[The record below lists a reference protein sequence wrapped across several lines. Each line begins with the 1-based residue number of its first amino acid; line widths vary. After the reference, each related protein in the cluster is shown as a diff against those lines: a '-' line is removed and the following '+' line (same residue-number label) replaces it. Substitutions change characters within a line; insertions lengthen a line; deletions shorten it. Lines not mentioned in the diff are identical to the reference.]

1 MNLILQILAEC
12 WRLLAEASI
21 YIIFGLLVAGLLKA
35 FLSPSFVARNL
46 GSGRVGPVFK
56 AALLG
61 LPLPLCSCG
70 VLPAAASLKRQG
82 AGRGA
87 VASFLVST
95 PETGVDSI
103 ALTYALLGPV
113 MAIARPL
120 AAVATALVTGLGFSV
135 LKDQQ
140 DGPSAQPDLTC
151 PVDGCCDG
159 IDCPPGEHAH
169 HHTLGQRIRAGLAY
183 ARGELW
189 EDLAAWFW
197 LGLVLAGI
205 IAALVPADL
214 LSRYLGGGLGSM
226 LIMLAVGIP
235 LYICA
240 SASTPIA
247 AALILKGVSP
257 GAALVFLLAG
267 PATNVTSLTVL
278 VGVLGKRGTALY
290 LLGIAL
296 GAVAS
301 GLLLDQFF
309 ALSGLSPLAVAG
321 AAGEIL
327 PDWLRQAGAGLLVLL
342 SIAPLWRLAR
352 RKLSRQRG
360 NLQSLDSIA
369 PVSSCGS
376 SSCGCGHHH

>member
-1 MNLILQILAEC
+1 VNIILQIMTEC
-12 WRLLAEASI
+12 WRLLAEASV

-35 FLSPSFVARNL
+35 FLSPNFVSRNL
-46 GSGRVGPVFK
+46 GQGKVGPVFK

-120 AAVATALVTGLGFSV
+120 AALATAMVTGLGMG
-135 LKDQQ
+135 LLNEQKPGQ
-140 DGPSAQPDLTC
+140 PSAPPDLAC

-159 IDCPPGEHAH
+159 VDCAPAEHCH
-169 HHTLGQRIRAGLAY
+169 HHSLLQRFMAGLAY

-197 LGLVLAGI
+197 LGIILAGI
-205 IAALVPADL
+205 IAALVPAEFL
-214 LSRYLGGGLGSM
+214 TRYLGGGVSSM

-290 LLGIAL
+290 LAGIAL

-309 ALSGLSPLAVAG
+309 ALSGISPLAVAG
-321 AAGEIL
+321 AAGELL
-327 PDWLRQAGAGLLVLL
+327 PGWLRQAGAGALVLL
-342 SIAPLWRLAR
+342 SIAPLWRLTL
-352 RKLSRQRG
+352 RKLSRRPAV
-360 NLQSLDSIA
+360 QSLDSLA
-369 PVSSCGS
+369 PASSCGS
-376 SSCGCGHHH
+376 SSCGCGHQH

>member
-1 MNLILQILAEC
+1 MHIILEILAEC

-35 FLSPSFVARNL
+35 FLSPNFVSRNL
-46 GSGRVGPVFK
+46 GQGKVGPVFK
-56 AALLG
+56 AALFG

-70 VLPAAASLKRQG
+70 VLPAAAGLKRQG

-120 AAVATALVTGLGFSV
+120 AAIITALVTGLGMGV
-135 LKDQQ
+135 LKDKQEQ
-140 DGPSAQPDLTC
+140 ASAPADRTC
-151 PVDGCCDG
+151 PVDACCDG
-159 IDCPPGEHAH
+159 VDCAPEAHAH
-169 HHTLGQRIRAGLAY
+169 HHSLWQRFGAGLSY
-183 ARGELW
+183 ARGDLW

-197 LGLVLAGI
+197 LGIILAGV
-205 IAALVPADL
+205 IAALVPEDFLA
-214 LSRYLGGGLGSM
+214 RYLGGGMGSM

-290 LLGIAL
+290 LVGIAL

-327 PDWLRQAGAGLLVLL
+327 PDWLRQAGAGFLVLL
-342 SIAPLWRLAR
+342 SIAPLWRLAV
-352 RKLSRQRG
+352 RKLGRKRPEV
-360 NLQSLDSIA
+360 QSLDSLT

-376 SSCGCGHHH
+376 SSCGCSHSH

>member
-1 MNLILQILAEC
+1 MQIVLDILAEC

-35 FLSPSFVARNL
+35 FLSPSFVSRNL
-46 GSGRVGPVFK
+46 GTGKVAPVFK

-70 VLPAAASLKRQG
+70 VLPAAAGLKRQG

-120 AAVATALVTGLGFSV
+120 AAIMTALVTGLGMGV
-135 LKDQQ
+135 LKEKRGQ
-140 DGPSAQPDLTC
+140 PAAPPDLTC

-159 IDCPPGEHAH
+159 VGCPPQEHAH
-169 HHTLGQRIRAGLAY
+169 HHTLFQRIKAGLSY

-197 LGLVLAGI
+197 LGIVLAGV
-205 IAALVPADL
+205 IAALVPAEL
-214 LSRYLGGGLGSM
+214 LTRYLGGGMGSM
-226 LIMLAVGIP
+226 LIMLALGIP

-290 LLGIAL
+290 LVGIAL
-296 GAVAS
+296 GAVVS

-327 PDWLRQAGAGLLVLL
+327 PDWLRQTGAGFLVLL
-342 SIAPLWRLAR
+342 SIAPLWRLAV
-352 RKLSRQRG
+352 RKLGRQRG
-360 NLQSLDSIA
+360 SLQGLDSIA

-376 SSCGCGHHH
+376 SSCGCSHNH